1 MSDTSILTAIK
12 YKGKMINLPGD
23 SSVSWNDLTDKPVV
37 IDTSTKTV
45 THYYD
50 IASYQPIRNLKQVG
64 YGFGYVAY
72 NRYYLYVEKE
82 SITKAINALSSQLT
96 GDQKNIWRIE
106 FVEEGDNGWEIEA
119 TINIKTNYEK
129 VLYFSGD
136 MGITLNDD
144 YLDEDDRGY
153 WRIEVNDP
161 QRLLNVEID
170 VTVDVI
176 PVNFITRDGQTVTS
190 LTYTETITVPG
201 QWYFDP
207 DHVKKDASLG
217 ILWDTSM
224 NGGSTD
230 LSDYYTKTQIDT
242 SIANNYASKNDISA
256 FITSNDVSIY
266 LTSNDVSQFVSKSD
280 VSALDISVSWNDLT
294 DKPTTKTFI
303 GYDVYE
309 NNINADFPAAVITPT
324 NNSGMLSVNIKKSRF
339 SFVVNPSITYYNGK
353 YTDKDGNTQTLSD
366 WQKQFVTIVCYK
378 NGVYRTKMIIK
389 LKSDYTYEMILF
401 ESLDVEIS
409 SIEVHTYSGP
419 ESGSGS
425 TELRITF
432 TFNSQDYNYSA
443 IYQEITD
450 GYWKVVATD
459 KVYSE
464 KFLPSVIDTSNLVSK
479 SELYDLSTGI
489 VNNYYTKTQIDTSI
503 ANNYASKS
511 SVTNIDT
518 SVSQLWDS
526 STQGSGSGI
535 SLQYLTQAQYN
546 ALQTKDPNTLYLIE
560 VSV

>member
-50 IASYQPIRNLKQVG
+50 IASYQPIRNLKQRG
-64 YGFGYVAY
+64 YGWGDSYQGD
-72 NRYYLYVEKE
+72 YLYVDKE
-82 SITKAINALSSQLT
+82 SITNAINALSSQLT
-96 GDQKNIWRIE
+96 GDQKNIWQIE
-106 FVEEGDNGWEIEA
+106 WEENGDYNWVVEAVID
-119 TINIKTNYEK
+119 INKEE

-136 MGITLNDD
+136 TGLTLKYDVLD
-144 YLDEDDRGY
+144 YDMSY
-153 WRIEVNDP
+153 WKIEVNDP
-161 QRLLNVEID
+161 QKVLNDDVD
-170 VTVDVI
+170 VTVTI
-176 PVNFITRDGQTVTS
+176 YPVNFITRDGQTVTS

-207 DHVKKDASLG
+207 DHVKKDVSVG

-224 NGGSTD
+224 NGGGAD

-242 SIANNYASKNDISA
+242 SIANNYASKSDVSA

-280 VSALDISVSWNDLT
+280 VSALDISVSWNDST

-303 GYDVYE
+303 GYGVYE

-324 NNSGMLSVNIKKSRF
+324 DNSGMLSVSIKKSIF
-339 SFVVNPSITYYNGK
+339 YFDVNPSITYYNGT

-409 SIEVHTYSGP
+409 SLEVHAYSAP
-419 ESGSGS
+419 EGGSGS
-425 TELRITF
+425 TQLRITF

-526 STQGSGSGI
+526 STQGGGSGI
-535 SLQYLTQAQYN
+535 SLQYLTQAEYD
-546 ALQTKDPNTLYLIE
+546 ALHTKDPNTLYLIE
-560 VSV
+560 VTV

>member
-1 MSDTSILTAIK
+1 
-12 YKGKMINLPGD
+12 
-23 SSVSWNDLTDKPVV
+23 
-37 IDTSTKTV
+37 
-45 THYYD
+45 
-50 IASYQPIRNLKQVG
+50 
-64 YGFGYVAY
+64 
-72 NRYYLYVEKE
+72 
-82 SITKAINALSSQLT
+82 
-96 GDQKNIWRIE
+96 
-106 FVEEGDNGWEIEA
+106 
-119 TINIKTNYEK
+119 
-129 VLYFSGD
+129 
-136 MGITLNDD
+136 
-144 YLDEDDRGY
+144 
-153 WRIEVNDP
+153 
-161 QRLLNVEID
+161 
-170 VTVDVI
+170 
-176 PVNFITRDGQTVTS
+176 
-190 LTYTETITVPG
+190 
-201 QWYFDP
+201 
-207 DHVKKDASLG
+207 
-217 ILWDTSM
+217 M
-224 NGGSTD
+224 NGGSAD
-230 LSDYYTKTQIDT
+230 LSDYYTKSQIDT
-242 SIANNYASKNDISA
+242 SIANNYASKSDVSA

-280 VSALDISVSWNDLT
+280 VSALDSSVSWNDLT

-324 NNSGMLSVNIKKSRF
+324 DNSGMLSVNIKKSIF
-339 SFVVNPSITYYNGK
+339 LFFVNPSITYYNGT

-409 SIEVHTYSGP
+409 SLEVHTYSAP
-419 ESGSGS
+419 EEGSGS

-464 KFLPSVIDTSNLVSK
+464 KFLPSVIDTSNLASK

-518 SVSQLWDS
+518 SVSQLWDT
-526 STQGSGSGI
+526 STQGGGSGI

-560 VSV
+560 VTV

>member
-64 YGFGYVAY
+64 YGWGGRDYDS
-72 NRYYLYVEKE
+72 RHYLYVDKE
-82 SITKAINALSSQLT
+82 SITNAINALSSQLT
-96 GDQKNIWRIE
+96 GDQKNIWQIE
-106 FVEEGDNGWEIEA
+106 WEENGDNNWVVEA
-119 TINIKTNYEK
+119 VIDIKNEE

-136 MGITLNDD
+136 LGITLRSD
-144 YLDEDDRGY
+144 YLDGDSNVSY
-153 WRIEVNDP
+153 WKIPVNDT
-161 QRLLNVEID
+161 QSLLNEDVD
-170 VTVDVI
+170 VTVTI
-176 PVNFITRDGQTVTS
+176 FPVNFITRDGQTVTS

-224 NGGSTD
+224 NGGSAD
-230 LSDYYTKTQIDT
+230 LSDYYTKSQIDT
-242 SIANNYASKNDISA
+242 SIANNYASKSDVSA

-280 VSALDISVSWNDLT
+280 VSALDSSVSWNDLT

-324 NNSGMLSVNIKKSRF
+324 DNSGMLSVNIKKSIF
-339 SFVVNPSITYYNGK
+339 LFFVNPSITYYNGT

-409 SIEVHTYSGP
+409 SLEVHTYSAP
-419 ESGSGS
+419 EEGSGS

-464 KFLPSVIDTSNLVSK
+464 KFLPSVIDTSNLASK

-518 SVSQLWDS
+518 SVSQLWDT
-526 STQGSGSGI
+526 STQGGGGSAI
-535 SLQYLTQAQYN
+535 
-546 ALQTKDPNTLYLIE
+546 
-560 VSV
+560 V